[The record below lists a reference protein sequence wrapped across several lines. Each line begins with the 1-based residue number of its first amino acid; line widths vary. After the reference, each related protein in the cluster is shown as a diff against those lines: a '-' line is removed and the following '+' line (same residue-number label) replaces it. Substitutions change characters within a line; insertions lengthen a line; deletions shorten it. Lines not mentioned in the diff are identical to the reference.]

1 MIYRRSLTRLELSLA
16 AAALGIAIVVLVDR
30 ALDVMEL
37 AERNAMEATLSN
49 VTSALN
55 TRVAHAVLRGEKVDW
70 LKRNPF
76 DAAGVRL
83 PSESWSFDDVQYEL
97 AYRPRLR
104 RHLHTDQPGG
114 TLRFRL
120 IPHRAGMGYL
130 FVPAA
135 GFQWQFV
142 EVFPL
147 ESLQGRCFS

>member
-1 MIYRRSLTRLELSLA
+1 MIFRRSLTRLELSLA
-16 AAALGIAIVVLVDR
+16 AAALGIAIVVFVDR

-55 TRVAHAVLRGEKVDW
+55 TRVAQAVLRGEKVDW

-120 IPHRAGMGYL
+120 IAHRSGMGYL

-135 GFQWQFV
+135 
-142 EVFPL
+142 
-147 ESLQGRCFS
+147 